1 MLKRITLLLLN
12 LCLLITFPAHSATS
26 QDLSITTMLKESIP
40 AVVNV
45 RSEGKLPP
53 TVTLL
58 DSQKTPNEDDKTND
72 NEKPFMSLG
81 SGVVIDKANGYI
93 VTNAHVVKDADRV
106 TVTLKDQRHFQAKV
120 IGSDEPSDI
129 AVLQISASQLSA
141 LPFADS
147 NQLDI
152 GQQVIAIG
160 NPFGLDQSVT
170 SGIISALSRGD
181 LQIEGYENFIQIDA
195 AINFGNSGGALVD
208 TQGNLIGI
216 NTAILA
222 PENGGSLGIG
232 FAIPSNM
239 VENVAK
245 QLIQYGKVER
255 GVIGVM
261 VQTLNPI
268 IAQALN
274 KPNITGAI
282 VTEISVNSS
291 AEKAGIKIGDIITQI
306 NNAPV
311 KSSNEVVNTVGFLRT
326 GTKVNIQIIR
336 DGQTLN
342 FTPQVIDAEKQKQLN
357 QEANPFLY
365 GLSVQNFDLYDPT
378 QGIID
383 GAAVLAVTPDSNA
396 WSAGLR
402 PGDVILSANN
412 QEIQNAKNLE
422 NISKQADDA
431 LLLRVLRDQGAV
443 FVAILKSDSV
453 VITQE

>member
-1 MLKRITLLLLN
+1 MLKRITPLLVSLSLLVS
-12 LCLLITFPAHSATS
+12 LPTQSAAS
-26 QDLSITTMLKESIP
+26 QDLSLTTMLKTSIP

-53 TVTLL
+53 TITLL
-58 DSQKTPNEDDKTND
+58 DSQKVPGEDDKTND

-81 SGVVIDKANGYI
+81 SGVIIDESNGYI
-93 VTNAHVVKDADRV
+93 VTNAHVIKDADRV
-106 TVTLKDQRHFQAKV
+106 TVTLKDKRHFQAKV
-120 IGSDEPSDI
+120 IGSDEPSDVAI
-129 AVLQISASQLSA
+129 LQISASQLSA
-141 LPFADS
+141 LQFADS
-147 NQLDI
+147 NQLNV

-274 KPNITGAI
+274 KPDTTGAV
-282 VTEISVNSS
+282 VTEVSVNSS
-291 AEKAGIKIGDIITQI
+291 AEKAGIQIGDIITQI
-306 NNAPV
+306 NGTAI

-326 GTKVNIQIIR
+326 GSKVNIQINR
-336 DGQTLN
+336 GDETLN

-378 QGIID
+378 QGNID

-402 PGDVILSANN
+402 PGDIILSANN
-412 QEIQNAKNLE
+412 QEIKNAKDLE
-422 NISKQADDA
+422 SIAQQVDES
-431 LLLRVLRDQGAV
+431 LLLRVLRDQGAA
-443 FVAILKSDSV
+443 FVVILKSDSI
-453 VITQE
+453 ITPE